1 MGNLKTYPFWDFKKP
16 SPLEYIKT
24 QQEFFIMKFEH
35 FYTLY
40 KNIGMTFFSKENLLP
55 IWLDYKP
62 GLV

>member
-40 KNIGMTFFSKENLLP
+40 KNIGMTFFSKEN
-55 IWLDYKP
+55 D
-62 GLV
+62 VE